1 MSESTAQSP
10 LVGILRRPQ
19 VEARTGLSRST
30 IYARIQD
37 GTFPRPIL
45 LGTRAVGWLASEID
59 GWLDRR
65 IKVSR
70 PSGSH
75 SSSRN

>member
-1 MSESTAQSP
+1 MSETTAEPS
-10 LVGILRRPQ
+10 VGILRRPQ
-19 VEARTGLSRST
+19 VESRTGLSRST

-65 IKVSR
+65 IKASR
-70 PSGSH
+70 PSGSR
-75 SSSRN
+75 SITQD